1 MEDSERTLLIVDD
14 DKDVLTSARVVLRK
28 QFKHIIALQ
37 DPKKISDVLEN
48 EEVNLVL
55 LDMNFHQGE
64 ISGEEGMQWLKYIKQ
79 KQPHVSVVMITA
91 YGDVNLAVD
100 AMKHGAVDF
109 IVKPWDNEK
118 LLATVH
124 AASQLSQSLQTIQKL
139 QEKETALKSGF
150 KTEIPDFIGKSA
162 AVGDVKS
169 LIDKVSSTEANVLV
183 LGENGTGKEVVA
195 RRLHALSNRKD
206 EVFVHVDLGSLSEN
220 LFESELFGHVKGA
233 FTDAKED
240 RAGRFESAAGGTI
253 FLDEIGNIPLSLQ
266 TKLLKVIQERMV
278 TRIGS
283 NRSIPVDFRL
293 ICATNQNLFQ
303 MVDDGSFRQDL
314 LYRVNTVEL
323 HLPPLRERITD
334 IPLLALH
341 FLEVF
346 KRKYQKK
353 QMNISNA
360 AIDKLKRYS
369 WPGNVRELQ
378 HIIERAVIMTEN
390 KTLEDEDI
398 LIQASMNQSA
408 ASNSL
413 NLEEVERDTIYRA
426 LKKHAFNVSAAAKEL
441 GLGRTTMYRKMD
453 KYGF

>member
-1 MEDSERTLLIVDD
+1 MNDSERTLLIVDD

-28 QFKHIIALQ
+28 QFEHIIALQ
-37 DPKKISDVLEN
+37 DPNKISDVLEN
-48 EEVNLVL
+48 EEISLVL

-64 ISGEEGMQWLKYIKQ
+64 ISGEEGMHWLKYIKR

-139 QEKETALKSGF
+139 QEKETALKNGF
-150 KTEIPDFIGKSA
+150 KMNIPNFIGKSA
-162 AVGDVKS
+162 AIGDVNS
-169 LIDKVSSTEANVLV
+169 LVEKVSSTEANVLV

-195 RRLHALSNRKD
+195 RRIHALSDRKD
-206 EVFVHVDLGSLSEN
+206 EVFVHVDLGSLSES

-240 RAGRFESAAGGTI
+240 RAGRFESAIGGTI

-266 TKLLKVIQERMV
+266 TKLLKVIQERTV

-283 NRSIPVDFRL
+283 NKTIPVDFRL

-303 MVDDGSFRQDL
+303 MVDEGSFRQDL

-323 HLPPLRERITD
+323 HLPPLRERVAD
-334 IPLLALH
+334 IPLLAMH

-353 QMNISNA
+353 QMSLSDA
-360 AIDKLKRYS
+360 AVEKLKRYS

-390 KTLEDEDI
+390 TTIGDEDI
-398 LIQASMNQSA
+398 LIQASMNQGTA
-408 ASNSL
+408 GQSL